1 MSQADSAHTTTLSRR
16 TILAAGTALAVT
28 ASAVTT
34 AAIAASP
41 ETTIQAL
48 GRQWAELCRKREVAH
63 RLLSEAHDRFQA
75 MRPPIPEEIRVTDHF
90 ARMDLKREP
99 GCHLIEPVE
108 WAEPDCR
115 PFGKASGFR
124 HLVERPVKMLD
135 GKTIYKQ
142 RYEWAK
148 KCLPIA
154 EAYEAAQA
162 EAYRAS
168 GYEAIEEAADL
179 LDVEFWALE
188 RRLLSERATCV
199 ADLLIQAEVFEKAN
213 EGLVPD
219 DNDMVVDL
227 LRSIKGL
234 ANIA

>member
-16 TILAAGTALAVT
+16 TILAGGTALAVI
-28 ASAVTT
+28 ASAGATA

-48 GRQWAELCRKREVAH
+48 GRQWAELRRRQEVAH

-90 ARMDLKREP
+90 ARMDLRREP
-99 GCHLIEPVE
+99 GLHLIEPAE
-108 WAEPDCR
+108 WARPDCR

-124 HLVERPVKMLD
+124 HLVDRPVKMVD
-135 GKTIYKQ
+135 GKTIYRQ

-154 EAYEAAQA
+154 EAYEAAEA
-162 EAYRAS
+162 EAYKAS

-179 LDVEFWALE
+179 LDREFWALE

-199 ADLLIQAEVFEKAN
+199 ADLLIQAEVFESTN
-213 EGLVPD
+213 LETGVDEDLLVE
-219 DNDMVVDL
+219 L